1 MTVLFRDPVHDGAT
15 DPTLIRHRDTGAW
28 WMFYTARRAG
38 HDGAGVEWV
47 HGTDIGIAVS
57 TDDGAHWEYR
67 GIARG
72 LEYEAGRNTYWAP
85 EVLWHDG
92 TYHMY
97 VTYLTGIRAD
107 WSGPRHILH
116 YTSADLEHWNFVSRL
131 ELSSEKVIDAC
142 VWPLPPEAGG
152 GWRMWFKDEA
162 DGSTIHAADSPDL
175 FSWRPIGRALEGDQ
189 AHEGPTVLAHA
200 GSYWMLTDCWDG
212 LLVYRSTDL
221 THWERQPGA
230 VLAGESPA
238 HHAVAIGQ
246 GDDAG
251 LLVYF
256 TQPEPDSAPRR
267 SQVEALPLAVVDGA
281 LTPLVS
287 GTLPPLRADLTV
299 PLRGGTAH

>member
-15 DPTLIRHRDTGAW
+15 DPTLIRHRATGDW

-38 HDGAGVEWV
+38 HEGAGVEWV

-67 GIARG
+67 GLARG
-72 LEYEAGRNTYWAP
+72 LDHEAGRNTYWAP
-85 EVLWHDG
+85 EVIWHDG
-92 TYHMY
+92 RYHMY
-97 VTYLTGIRAD
+97 VTYLRGVRAD

-116 YTSADLEHWNFVSRL
+116 YTSADLEHWDFVSVL
-131 ELSSEKVIDAC
+131 PLPGDKAIDAC
-142 VWPLPPEAGG
+142 VWPLPAEAGG

-200 GSYWMLTDCWDG
+200 GAYWMLTDYWSG

-221 THWERQPGA
+221 THWERLPGA
-230 VLAGESPA
+230 LLDGPVPA
-238 HHAVAIGQ
+238 HHAAALGQ
-246 GDDAG
+246 GDDAAW
-251 LLVYF
+251 LVYF
-256 TQPEPDSAPRR
+256 THPDPDGAPRR
-267 SQVEALPLAVVDGA
+267 SRVEALPLTVTGGRLATGPA
-281 LTPLVS
+281 TTPLR
-287 GTLPPLRADLTV
+287 LRADLTA
-299 PLRGGTAH
+299 PLRGGTAR